1 MVLAV
6 NTYGGLFR
14 GDAKI
19 ISFCE
24 VEQRTLRWTNV
35 EFRLEDGKMMN
46 VVRLEMN

>member
-19 ISFCE
+19 SFCE
-24 VEQRTLRWTNV
+24 ASSGRCVGRV
-35 EFRLEDGKMMN
+35 GSGCDGKMMN